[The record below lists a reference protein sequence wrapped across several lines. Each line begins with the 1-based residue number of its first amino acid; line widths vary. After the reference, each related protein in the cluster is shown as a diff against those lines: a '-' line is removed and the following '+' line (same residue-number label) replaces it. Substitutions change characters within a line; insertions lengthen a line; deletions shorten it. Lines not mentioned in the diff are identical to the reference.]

1 MEEEI
6 KQAPTEVE
14 EGTSPNDSESIDK
27 KDSALIKSIKDKGA
41 HSVYFHILFIS
52 LVLLC
57 TCTKE
62 FQHRWRRSFQGRG
75 SYIRRRPC
83 LTRTEREAQGG
94 SCQGETFEE
103 NRKVL
108 LARRGDQG

>member
-41 HSVYFHILFIS
+41 HSVFFKHFIHLFSITMHMHQRIS
-52 LVLLC
+52 TQMAQKFSRERVLYTEATLSYSD
-57 TCTKE
+57 KE
-62 FQHRWRRSFQGRG
+62 RSPRWKLSRRN
-75 SYIRRRPC
+75 
-83 LTRTEREAQGG
+83 L
-94 SCQGETFEE
+94 
-103 NRKVL
+103 
-108 LARRGDQG
+108 